1 MGAQALARAWE
12 RRFARLL
19 VLSDSIAIVV
29 AVFASQ
35 FTRFGLTAPSLPTP
49 IGFDVMYTVISAV
62 LGGAW
67 LTALSVYGT
76 RDPKVFGTGSS
87 EFRRVGDATIRVFGL
102 VAIAMFLLQSPLGR
116 GYFLLALPLGVALL
130 FLGRWVCRR
139 WLLARRRQSRFV
151 HRALLVG
158 RLSNADHVLE
168 QILAHGKSGLLP
180 VGMVTEEGSTR
191 TEVRGIPVLG
201 HFSTVLAA
209 LDASAADTLVFTG
222 ADEITPQGMR
232 ELGWALDARRVSLVV
247 APALTDV
254 AGPRIHA
261 RPVAGLP
268 LIHVEYPSFEGR
280 LKWTKRFFDV
290 VSSALGLV
298 LLSPLLLALA
308 IAVRRGSPGPA
319 LFAQERVGLG
329 GETFR
334 MLKFRTMVVEAE
346 DLLPGLLDASDGNG
360 RLFKLKRDPRVTRVG
375 ALLRRYSLDE
385 LPQLVNVLRGDM
397 SLVGPRPPLRSEVE
411 QYNPWEHR
419 RFLVPPG
426 VTGLW
431 QVSGRSDLS
440 WEDSI
445 RLDLYYVEN
454 WSLTGDLAIVY
465 RTARTVVSARG
476 AY

>member
-1 MGAQALARAWE
+1 
-12 RRFARLL
+12 
-19 VLSDSIAIVV
+19 
-29 AVFASQ
+29 
-35 FTRFGLTAPSLPTP
+35 
-49 IGFDVMYTVISAV
+49 
-62 LGGAW
+62 
-67 LTALSVYGT
+67 
-76 RDPKVFGTGSS
+76 
-87 EFRRVGDATIRVFGL
+87 
-102 VAIAMFLLQSPLGR
+102 
-116 GYFLLALPLGVALL
+116 
-130 FLGRWVCRR
+130 
-139 WLLARRRQSRFV
+139 
-151 HRALLVG
+151 
-158 RLSNADHVLE
+158 
-168 QILAHGKSGLLP
+168 
-180 VGMVTEEGSTR
+180 
-191 TEVRGIPVLG
+191 
-201 HFSTVLAA
+201 
-209 LDASAADTLVFTG
+209 
-222 ADEITPQGMR
+222 MR